1 MDTIPE
7 QTDAPRRLS
16 RRQFLRVVAGVGMAG
31 TVGQLLAACGT
42 AAPHAPAAPAAP
54 SGPVT
59 VDQNKP
65 TTAALPT
72 AASTGTAGGTF
83 TFSRS
88 SDSDNLDPVTQDG
101 NVDIWI
107 FMSIYDQ
114 LVRVNDAGTA
124 IEPALAEKWEIAPD
138 GLTYTFHLRQGVV
151 FSDGTP
157 LKASDVKYSIDRA
170 KNTEKSPW
178 TFTLEPLNSITTPDD
193 STVVMTLKQPWAPFL
208 SDI

>member
-1 MDTIPE
+1 MDMFPE

-16 RRQFLRVVAGVGMAG
+16 RRHFLRVVAGMGVAG
-31 TVGQLLAACGT
+31 AVGQLLAACGT
-42 AAPHAPAAPAAP
+42 AAPSTPAAPAAT

-65 TTAALPT
+65 TAGAQPAA
-72 AASTGTAGGTF
+72 AATGTAGGTF

-114 LVRVNDAGTA
+114 LIRVSDDGLALQ
-124 IEPALAEKWEIAPD
+124 PMLAEKWE
-138 GLTYTFHLRQGVV
+138 VS
-151 FSDGTP
+151 SDG
-157 LKASDVKYSIDRA
+157 
-170 KNTEKSPW
+170 
-178 TFTLEPLNSITTPDD
+178 
-193 STVVMTLKQPWAPFL
+193 
-208 SDI
+208 